1 MLELRTGL
9 ALVAVLLGASSGRAA
24 AAQPAADRGA
34 EGAAA
39 SLSGEERDGA
49 GLDAYR
55 ALAGPPGMA
64 ARIVSTVAMGKGIRF
79 NNPYR
84 LQTQLGETAESLS
97 LTAGYLDLGV
107 ALALGPADGVQHGG
121 ALRFSVA
128 VGGVPQESLTPSY
141 FVAYRGLTRVLGYGR
156 LGAAILIEPDV
167 NVGGELALGLGYSLL
182 AGVALSGEIV
192 GDLFY
197 GAATYDAAYTVYP
210 VVSAQLGL
218 MIDHELLP

>member
-9 ALVAVLLGASSGRAA
+9 ALAAVLLGASFGSVA
-24 AAQPAADRGA
+24 AAQPAPGHGGEAAAEAPPGEEGGGA
-34 EGAAA
+34 E
-39 SLSGEERDGA
+39 LE
-49 GLDAYR
+49 AYR
-55 ALAGPPGMA
+55 ALARPPGTA
-64 ARIVSTVAMGKGIRF
+64 ARVVSSLAMGTGLRF

-84 LQTQLGETAESLS
+84 LQTQLGDTAESLS

-121 ALRFSVA
+121 ALRLSIA
-128 VGGVPQESLTPSY
+128 VSGVPQETLTPSY
-141 FVAYRGLTRVLGYGR
+141 FVAYRGLTRALAYGR

-167 NVGGELALGLGYSLL
+167 NVGGELAVGLGYYVL
-182 AGVALSGEIV
+182 AGVALSGELV

-197 GAATYDAAYTVYP
+197 GAATYEAAYTVYP

>member
-9 ALVAVLLGASSGRAA
+9 ALVAVLLGASFGRAA
-24 AAQPAADRGA
+24 AAQPAAARGA
-34 EGAAA
+34 EAPQEGGGAA
-39 SLSGEERDGA
+39 
-49 GLDAYR
+49 LDAYR
-55 ALAGPPGMA
+55 ALSRPPGTA
-64 ARIVSTVAMGKGIRF
+64 GRVVSTLAMGTGIRF

-121 ALRFSVA
+121 ALRLSIA
-128 VGGVPQESLTPSY
+128 VDGVPQESLTPSY
-141 FVAYRGLTRVLGYGR
+141 FVAYRGLTRALAYGR

-167 NVGGELALGLGYSLL
+167 NVGGELAVGLGYFLL
-182 AGVALSGEIV
+182 GGVALSGEIV

-218 MIDHELLP
+218 MIEHELLP

>member
-9 ALVAVLLGASSGRAA
+9 SLVAVLLGASWGRTA
-24 AAQPAADRGA
+24 AAQPAAGREAGAAEEAQAGEDRG
-34 EGAAA
+34 GAD
-39 SLSGEERDGA
+39 LE
-49 GLDAYR
+49 AYR
-55 ALAGPPGMA
+55 ELARPPGTA
-64 ARIVSTVAMGKGIRF
+64 ARVVSTVAMGRGIRF

-97 LTAGYLDLGV
+97 LTAGYLDLG
-107 ALALGPADGVQHGG
+107 AAFALGPADGVQHGG
-121 ALRFSVA
+121 ALRLSIA

-141 FVAYRGLTRVLGYGR
+141 FVAYRGVPRVLGYGR

-167 NVGGELALGLGYSLL
+167 NVGGELAVGLGYFLL

-218 MIDHELLP
+218 LIDHELLP

>member
-34 EGAAA
+34 EGDVAP
-39 SLSGEERDGA
+39 LPGEDRGGA
-49 GLDAYR
+49 ELDAYR
-55 ALAGPPGMA
+55 ALARPPGTA
-64 ARIVSTVAMGKGIRF
+64 GRVVSTVAMGKGIRF

-141 FVAYRGLTRVLGYGR
+141 FVAYRGLSRVLGYGR

>member
-9 ALVAVLLGASSGRAA
+9 SLVAVLLGASWGRAA
-24 AAQPAADRGA
+24 AAQPAAAREAGAAGAAVAGEESEGA
-34 EGAAA
+34 E
-39 SLSGEERDGA
+39 LE
-49 GLDAYR
+49 AYR
-55 ALAGPPGMA
+55 DLSRPPGTA
-64 ARIVSTVAMGKGIRF
+64 ARVVSTVAMGKGIRF

-84 LQTQLGETAESLS
+84 LQTQLGDTAESLS
-97 LTAGYLDLGV
+97 LTAGYLDFG
-107 ALALGPADGVQHGG
+107 AAFALGPADGVQHGA
-121 ALRFSVA
+121 ALRFSIA
-128 VGGVPQESLTPSY
+128 AGGVPQESLTPSY
-141 FVAYRGLTRVLGYGR
+141 FVAYRGFKRALAYGR

-167 NVGGELALGLGYSLL
+167 NVGGELAAGIGYFLL

-218 MIDHELLP
+218 LIDHELLP

>member
-49 GLDAYR
+49 ELDAYR
-55 ALAGPPGMA
+55 ALARPPGTA
-64 ARIVSTVAMGKGIRF
+64 GRVVSTVAMGKGIRF

>member
-24 AAQPAADRGA
+24 AAEPAADRGA
-34 EGAAA
+34 EAAA
-39 SLSGEERDGA
+39 SLPGEDRDSA
-49 GLDAYR
+49 ELDAYR
-55 ALAGPPGMA
+55 ALARPPGTA
-64 ARIVSTVAMGKGIRF
+64 GRVVSTVAMGKGIRF